1 MTRRTK
7 EPPKDSIRAKLGEAG
22 TVWTI
27 QQMRAMTIEALDEIA
42 ASGITHVRRG
52 NLYVNPVDA
61 KGNAVTRIGRHKLQ
75 DIAIAAPYSSAAE
88 KYGL

>member
-7 EPPKDSIRAKLGEAG
+7 EPPKDSIRAKLGEPG
-22 TVWTI
+22 NVWTI

-42 ASGITHVRRG
+42 ASGITHVRGG

-61 KGNAVTRIGRHKLQ
+61 KGNADHPHRQAQARGHHHRRPL
-75 DIAIAAPYSSAAE
+75 S
-88 KYGL
+88 